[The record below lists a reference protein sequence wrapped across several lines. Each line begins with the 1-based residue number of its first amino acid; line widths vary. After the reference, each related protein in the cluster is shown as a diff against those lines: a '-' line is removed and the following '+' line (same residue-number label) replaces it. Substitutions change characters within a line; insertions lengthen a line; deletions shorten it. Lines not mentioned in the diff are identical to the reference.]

1 MFHRR
6 HFPFMPRP
14 ERLFRKGDFKYVI
27 LGLLKDKSS
36 YGYEVIQALEKRFHG
51 FYAPSAG
58 VVYPTLQMLEEIG
71 YVTSSQQNS
80 KKVCT
85 ITEEG
90 KKFLSEQEKVAEE
103 IKHRVHNWW
112 NPESYA
118 QIHEVM
124 HELGELGYIMAHQ
137 SRKADAETLHKVRDI
152 IHKAKGEIEA
162 ILKQ

>member
-6 HFPFMPRP
+6 HFPFAPRP
-14 ERLFRKGDFKYVI
+14 ERMFRRGDFKYLI
-27 LGLLKDKSS
+27 LDMLKDKPS
-36 YGYEVIQALEKRFHG
+36 YGYEIIQALEGRFHG

-58 VVYPTLQMLEEIG
+58 VVYPTLQLLEELG
-71 YVTSSQQNS
+71 YVISAQQNG
-80 KKVCT
+80 KKVYT

-103 IKHRVHNWW
+103 IKDRVHNWW
-112 NPESYA
+112 NPESHA
-118 QIHEVM
+118 EIHGMM

-137 SRKADAETLHKVRDI
+137 SRKADAETLSKVRDI
-152 IHKAKGEIEA
+152 IHKAKGDIEA